1 MVVILD
7 EKNAAPNLTSDEIVN
22 TVTQILLTDDKFANE
37 LERWCETHCDRFFL
51 DDESEHLMEHWKL
64 HEDFCNL
71 FVLMRGRKWCLRL
84 VAAETPST
92 RALTGPAPQEKRI
105 ESCLTENG
113 YSVDEFWDALMKFV
127 DGQKGATGAEGF
139 LLEALRASTDYRQFA
154 VTRRQMRR
162 DRSGK

>member
-1 MVVILD
+1 M
-7 EKNAAPNLTSDEIVN
+7 N

-37 LERWCETHCDRFFL
+37 LERWCEQRCDRFFL

-71 FVLMRGRKWCLRL
+71 F
-84 VAAETPST
+84 
-92 RALTGPAPQEKRI
+92 EKRI
-105 ESCLTENG
+105 EACLTENG

-127 DGQKGATGAEGF
+127 DGQQGATGAEGF
-139 LLEALRASTDYRQFA
+139 LLEALRAATDYRQFA
-154 VTRRQMRR
+154 VTMRQMRR

>member
-7 EKNAAPNLTSDEIVN
+7 SKNAAPNLTSDEIVN

-37 LERWCETHCDRFFL
+37 LERWCESHCDRFFL

-71 FVLMRGRKWCLRL
+71 F
-84 VAAETPST
+84 
-92 RALTGPAPQEKRI
+92 EKRI
-105 ESCLTENG
+105 EACLTENG

-127 DGQKGATGAEGF
+127 DGQQGATGAEGF

-154 VTRRQMRR
+154 VTMRQMRR